1 MMKTKKNKSK
11 FNKQSINTT
20 NPTRTTINSKNQT
33 KHQNLETK
41 ILSINKKTTAN
52 KENKKPWQKS
62 DLLKPKNSY
71 KHPKTSNQAQI
82 CHKNQKL
89 YNSYGLLSP
98 ITKKKQSKTLPSL
111 NRKLQLKTGNQ
122 TNHRLDLYLKI
133 TDWIYT

>member
-33 KHQNLETK
+33 IHQNLETK

-71 KHPKTSNQAQI
+71 KHPKLQIKLKYAIRTKNYIIHMVYSLQSPRKSNPKPYLHSIENSNSKPEIKQI
-82 CHKNQKL
+82 
-89 YNSYGLLSP
+89 
-98 ITKKKQSKTLPSL
+98 I
-111 NRKLQLKTGNQ
+111 
-122 TNHRLDLYLKI
+122 
-133 TDWIYT
+133 DWIYT